1 MHEPLPFFQDDH
13 ACDAGMDNALD
24 NGTTVALIATSSPIV
39 IGRA

>member
-1 MHEPLPFFQDDH
+1 MV
-13 ACDAGMDNALD
+13 NALD

>member
-1 MHEPLPFFQDDH
+1 
-13 ACDAGMDNALD
+13 MDNALD